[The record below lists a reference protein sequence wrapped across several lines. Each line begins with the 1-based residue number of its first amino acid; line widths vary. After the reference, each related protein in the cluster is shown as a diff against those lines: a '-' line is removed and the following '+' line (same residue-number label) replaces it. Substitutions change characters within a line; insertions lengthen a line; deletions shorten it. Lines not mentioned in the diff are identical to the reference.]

1 MPRTARTLLTTLRH
15 QATDQLVRMRDPRLI
30 NPLYVFAGG
39 LSVLLPIWLL
49 FLNR

>member
-1 MPRTARTLLTTLRH
+1 MPKEARALLMKLRH

-30 NPLYVFAGG
+30 NPMYVFAGG
-39 LSVLLPIWLL
+39 LSVLVPIWLL